1 MFKTSKELLAYCQ
14 EKNCKIS
21 AYVLEEEVKH
31 SRLTKEEVRM
41 QVKEML
47 DVMMDTSKRT
57 LEKGSHLSHGL
68 IDDFA
73 KKTWDYAK
81 EDRIH
86 VTEASLLKSMAMA
99 FSTFEC
105 NSGMGKIVA
114 APTAGSSGILPAA
127 LATAKDKLNCG
138 DDLLIDGILTA
149 MGIGQFIGGY
159 ATFAGSEGG
168 CQAECGSAAS
178 MAAGALV
185 EIFGGSPEESLHGA
199 SIALVNILG
208 LVCDPI
214 GGLVQYPCT
223 FRNSS
228 GVMNAMISAD
238 LALAGTT
245 SVIPFEEVCQAM
257 NEVGNALPASL
268 RETGLG
274 GLAGTKTGQKI
285 CKNIFG

>member
-1 MFKTSKELLAYCQ
+1 MFKKSKELIEYCQ
-14 EKNCKIS
+14 ENNCKIS
-21 AYVLEEEVKH
+21 EYVLQDEVKH
-31 SRLTKEEVRM
+31 SRLSEKEVRD
-41 QVKEML
+41 QVRDML
-47 DVMMDTSKRT
+47 RVMMETSKKN
-57 LEKGSHLSHGL
+57 LEAGSNLPHGL

-73 KKTWDYAK
+73 KKTWDYAN
-81 EDRIH
+81 EDRVH
-86 VTEASLLKSMAMA
+86 VTEPALIKAMAMA

-127 LATAKDKLNCG
+127 LAAAKEKLDCE
-138 DDLLIDGILTA
+138 DEVLVDGILTA
-149 MGIGQFIGGY
+149 IGIGQFIGGY

-168 CQAECGSAAS
+168 CQAECGSAAA

-214 GGLVQYPCT
+214 GGLVQFPCT

-228 GVMNAMISAD
+228 GVTNAMISAD
-238 LALAGTT
+238 LALAGTR
-245 SVIPFEEVCQAM
+245 SVIPFDEVCQAM
-257 NEVGNALPASL
+257 NEVGNAMPSSL
-268 RETGLG
+268 RETGVG

>member
-1 MFKTSKELLAYCQ
+1 MFKTSRELIDYCQ
-14 EKNCKIS
+14 KNQCKIS
-21 AYVLEEEVKH
+21 DFVLEDEAKH
-31 SRLTKEEVRM
+31 SRQTKAQVRA
-41 QVKEML
+41 QVKDML
-47 DVMMDTSKRT
+47 DVMMDTARKN
-57 LEKGSHLSHGL
+57 LETGSALPHGL
-68 IDDFA
+68 IDDFS
-73 KKTWDYAK
+73 KKTWDYAN
-81 EDRIH
+81 EDRVH
-86 VTEASLLKSMAMA
+86 VTEPSLIRAMAMA

-127 LATAKDKLNCG
+127 LSAAKEKLNCS
-138 DDLLIDGILTA
+138 DDLLVDGVLTA
-149 MGIGQFIGGY
+149 IGIGQFIGGY

-168 CQAECGSAAS
+168 CQAECGSAAA

-185 EIFGGSPEESLHGA
+185 EIFGGSPEEALHGA
-199 SIALVNILG
+199 SIAFVNVLG

-214 GGLVQYPCT
+214 GGLVQFPCT

-238 LALAGTT
+238 LALAGTK

-257 NEVGNALPASL
+257 NEVGNALPPSL
-268 RETGLG
+268 RETGVG
-274 GLAGTKTGQKI
+274 GLAGTKTGQRI